1 MLGGED
7 NCIIAS
13 ELANQR
19 ALKALF
25 TCVILFLRCP
35 SHVDLCGFLLFVSEN
50 SRIFQGDAEP
60 RLTLADDVVKMKFA
74 LHWELSM
81 LANSRRS

>member
-1 MLGGED
+1 MLGVEN

-19 ALKALF
+19 ALKVLF

-35 SHVDLCGFLLFVSEN
+35 SHVDLCGFLFVSEN
-50 SRIFQGDAEP
+50 SRISHGDAEP

-74 LHWELSM
+74 LHW
-81 LANSRRS
+81 

>member
-1 MLGGED
+1 MLGGEN
-7 NCIIAS
+7 NCIFAS

-25 TCVILFLRCP
+25 TCVIFLRCP
-35 SHVDLCGFLLFVSEN
+35 SHADLCGFLLIVSEN

-60 RLTLADDVVKMKFA
+60 RLTLADHVVKMKFA

-81 LANSRRS
+81 SANSRRS